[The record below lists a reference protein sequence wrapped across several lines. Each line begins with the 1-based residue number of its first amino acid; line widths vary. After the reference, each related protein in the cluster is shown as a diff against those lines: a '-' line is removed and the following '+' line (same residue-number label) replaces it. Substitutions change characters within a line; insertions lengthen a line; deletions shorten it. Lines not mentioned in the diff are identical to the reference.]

1 MQRSNLSMGS
11 CTKCGGAFK
20 LDVITSSDNAYDCLM
35 LNCSKCGIIVDK
47 QFMKRSKDEIREN

>member
-1 MQRSNLSMGS
+1 MCS